1 MPKRQPPPSAAP
13 PVFSGEQRINKVL
26 ASAGLGSRRQVDEL
40 IEQGRV
46 EIDGKTV
53 QQVGVKVD
61 PDSAAITVDGEP
73 LKRHRP
79 VYFALHKP
87 EGVLCTNRDPQGRP
101 RVVDMVPNSARLFPV
116 GRLDAASTGLILLTN
131 DGELAQRLAHP
142 KHGVSKRYAVV
153 VVGQVEL
160 DALKRLERGIYLA
173 EGRAKVDNA
182 KLRRVR
188 KGCTELE
195 ITLSE
200 GKNREIRRVL
210 ARLGHKVVSLKRIAI
225 GPLKLGE
232 MPEGAYRPLGS
243 NEVTALYAAVE
254 ILRRA
259 RNQERK
265 ARKKKL
271 AASTDEAAP
280 TTSKRPAQGRDQD
293 DFESLPS
300 LAKNPYRT
308 EEDFEDPKD
317 PFGDESILVR
327 DYPNPGEEDDWPIST
342 SKRTGAVI
350 ADEDDEDIDDDGE
363 MDDESLDASPFGIF
377 DDEAFESDEDL
388 EGDGDEDDY
397 EDDENEGIPPN
408 ESDDPGIR
416 RLNRRLGKKP
426 RAASGP
432 NRKSN
437 KVPLRA
443 STQRS
448 GARGGRPASAGSR
461 NSPSGEGPHTKK
473 RSPPSRNRSAE
484 GRSAEG
490 RSAEGR
496 PAEGRPAGGRPVN
509 RGAAS
514 SRSATPRPQRS
525 GERGDASAPRDDG
538 PSTRSRSASPRP
550 ARQGA
555 RPTGAPKKG
564 KRSPTSK
571 GRRGPGGS
579 PGAAQR
585 GPGKRG
591 PGKSGPG
598 KRGPGRTPKG
608 RR

>member
-259 RNQERK
+259 RKEERK

-271 AASTDEAAP
+271 AASTSDDASA
-280 TTSKRPAQGRDQD
+280 TSSKRPASGRSHD

-342 SKRTGAVI
+342 SKRTGSVI
-350 ADEDDEDIDDDGE
+350 ADDDDEDTDEELDTG
-363 MDDESLDASPFGIF
+363 DESLDASPFGIF

-388 EGDGDEDDY
+388 EGEDEEDDY
-397 EDDENEGIPPN
+397 EDHDNEGMPPS
-408 ESDDPGIR
+408 ESDDPSIR

-443 STQRS
+443 SSQRS
-448 GARGGRPASAGSR
+448 GARGGRPAAAGAR
-461 NSPSGEGPHTKK
+461 SPLSGEGPHTKK
-473 RSPPSRNRSAE
+473 RSPPSRNRSADS
-484 GRSAEG
+484 RSAD
-490 RSAEGR
+490 SR
-496 PAEGRPAGGRPVN
+496 PAN
-509 RGAAS
+509 RRADS

-525 GERGDASAPRDDG
+525 GERGDASTPREDG
-538 PSTRSRSASPRP
+538 PATRSRTTSPRP
-550 ARQGA
+550 TRPGA
-555 RPTGAPKKG
+555 RSTGAPKKG
-564 KRSPTSK
+564 KRSPASK

-579 PGAAQR
+579 TGAAQR
-585 GPGKRG
+585 TPGKRG